1 VLSLLDEL
9 VSAHLDILVEEV
21 AAEDLL
27 AVAVV
32 KNVRSSEKETQSA
45 LGHELHVLVM
55 EEDVVVVEEQEL
67 SYVSFNKDLQQ
78 RWRRRSCISCSKG
91 NRHRGRSCHHPTQLL
106 TV

>member
-1 VLSLLDEL
+1 MASHESLLEVGGEPHPLLHVLSAEEVLSLLDEL
-9 VSAHLDILVEEV
+9 VSAHLHILVEEV

-67 SYVSFNKDLQQ
+67 FS
-78 RWRRRSCISCSKG
+78 I
-91 NRHRGRSCHHPTQLL
+91 
-106 TV
+106 